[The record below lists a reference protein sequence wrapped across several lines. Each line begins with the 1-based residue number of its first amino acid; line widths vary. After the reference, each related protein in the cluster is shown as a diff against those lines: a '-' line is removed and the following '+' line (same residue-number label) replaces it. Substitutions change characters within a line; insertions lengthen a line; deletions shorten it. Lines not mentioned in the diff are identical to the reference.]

1 MNKVTNAIKK
11 EQKLT
16 VGEDFLKSTVALE
29 KMKVIISGASGKM
42 GKVLESVLK
51 DKDDCEIVAGIDR
64 KVSIGNSFKIF
75 ANVCKVDAD
84 ADVIIDFSHPDLLNP
99 LLNFAK
105 EKKNANSFVHHWLF

>member
-42 GKVLESVLK
+42 G
-51 DKDDCEIVAGIDR
+51 
-64 KVSIGNSFKIF
+64 
-75 ANVCKVDAD
+75 
-84 ADVIIDFSHPDLLNP
+84 
-99 LLNFAK
+99 
-105 EKKNANSFVHHWLF
+105 